1 MALDLLK
8 KVDFGK
14 GLFAIEKVALIYNL
28 LTTLLI
34 LFMFQ
39 DMHHPVKMLVERA
52 LIAALTFALMYLY
65 RLYPCKLAA
74 FIRTA
79 VQMSLLSYWY
89 PDTFDFNR
97 VFPNLDHLF
106 ASAEQWLFGCQPA
119 IEFSAAFPQL
129 WMSEPLNLGYFFY
142 YPMMLIII
150 LWYFINRFELL
161 EKVAFVIVASFFIYY
176 FIYIFVPV
184 AGPQFYFPAI
194 GEVNLAKGIFP
205 AIGDYFHYNYQ
216 LLPDNA
222 YEHGFFYQLV
232 ENSQQVGERPTAAFP
247 SSHVG
252 ISTILMIGT
261 AN

>member
-97 VFPNLDHLF
+97 IFPNLDHLF

-119 IEFSAAFPQL
+119 IEFSAAF
-129 WMSEPLNLGYFFY
+129 
-142 YPMMLIII
+142 
-150 LWYFINRFELL
+150 R
-161 EKVAFVIVASFFIYY
+161 SF
-176 FIYIFVPV
+176 
-184 AGPQFYFPAI
+184 G
-194 GEVNLAKGIFP
+194 
-205 AIGDYFHYNYQ
+205 
-216 LLPDNA
+216 
-222 YEHGFFYQLV
+222 
-232 ENSQQVGERPTAAFP
+232 
-247 SSHVG
+247 
-252 ISTILMIGT
+252 
-261 AN
+261 